1 MDITIREIEPSD
13 CEEIMEIYNDTLDE
27 RIATFNIEHIDVDKV
42 REWKEN
48 GIVLVANAKDS
59 VIGFVRS
66 YPYSARSC
74 YSGIAEFSIYIS
86 SQGRGKGVGSRLM
99 DNFLEALI
107 SEGKWKVLSRVFPE
121 NLPSLL
127 LLRKHG
133 FREVGTYRNHATLDG
148 VWRDVVIVER
158 LLRNSNR

>member
-1 MDITIREIEPSD
+1 MNITIREIEPSD
-13 CEEIMEIYNDTLDE
+13 CEEIMKIYNDTLDE

-48 GIVLVANAKDS
+48 GIVLVAKSKDS

-99 DNFLEALI
+99 DDFLEVLI
-107 SEGKWKVLSRVFPE
+107 SEGKWKVLSRIFPE

-127 LLRKHG
+127 LVRKHG

-158 LLRNSNR
+158 LLRNSNT

>member
-1 MDITIREIEPSD
+1 MNISIREMESSD
-13 CEEIMEIYNDTLDE
+13 CEEIMKIYNDTLDE
-27 RIATFNIEHIDVDKV
+27 RIATFNIEHIDEDKV
-42 REWKEN
+42 RKWKEK
-48 GIVLVANAKDS
+48 GVFLVAKSKDS

-86 SQGRGKGVGSRLM
+86 SQGRGKGVGSLLM
-99 DNFLEALI
+99 NDFLEVLI

-121 NLPSLL
+121 NLPSLF
-127 LLRKHG
+127 LLRKHE

-158 LLRNSNR
+158 LLRSSNT

>member
-48 GIVLVANAKDS
+48 GIVLVANANDS

-133 FREVGTYRNHATLDG
+133 FQEVGTYRNHATLDG